1 MQYEGRN
8 ADLANNK
15 IREKQQQQAVAKTKS
30 ISIMNGYKEKLV
42 TFLKVKL
49 KW

>member
-1 MQYEGRN
+1 MQYEGRK

-15 IREKQQQQAVAKTKS
+15 IREKNQQKQQAVAKIKS

-42 TFLKVKL
+42 TFLEG
-49 KW
+49 